1 MPPYPAELETWW
13 LGIGYEAL
21 KQLVNGESDDL
32 DSRQCG
38 FAQQM
43 QTRLLAFD
51 NDQTIQASIQTA
63 WPAIRAAR
71 GVDYD
76 ANSRKN
82 SKYIASNIF
91 RKPHDGGIDFER
103 AMDGLGYLDA
113 IEIRRLRLLEAT
125 HAAMETILPT
135 ESQLQMLQE
144 LDRTSTANFRLLHAG
159 FRAFILIE
167 ELTKDSECRKEIP
180 QIMGIF
186 NALVPSDVFLED
198 EDDVD
203 PTPHSPGLR
212 DSVRFSVFEHLMS
225 DQPFSPQQ
233 QEIIKMKLSGWCE
246 VPGYPQARD
255 AMVRYCEEFKK
266 LEGVCLA
273 IMSDLERKSFRVGPY
288 HVSSTTSS
296 TVFNTDNSRSSGF
309 SANTTQ
315 SASAIFT
322 LATSNDNQGSA
333 PTTPLSPWVVST
345 SHPLLKGM
353 PGREMSPAKT
363 DGALFSQD
371 LSAPPVLSYPD
382 NLSKTEFFQH
392 PFTRKLDMLPVEQ
405 ATLGLVLP
413 REIDSRDF

>member
-1 MPPYPAELETWW
+1 
-13 LGIGYEAL
+13 
-21 KQLVNGESDDL
+21 
-32 DSRQCG
+32 
-38 FAQQM
+38 M

-51 NDQTIQASIQTA
+51 NDQTIQASLQTT

-91 RKPHDGGIDFER
+91 RKPKDGGIDFER

-159 FRAFILIE
+159 FRACILIK
-167 ELTKDSECRKEIP
+167 ELTRDSECRKEIP
-180 QIMGIF
+180 QIMGIL

-203 PTPHSPGLR
+203 PTPHSPSLR

-225 DQPFSPQQ
+225 ESPFSPQL
-233 QEIIKMKLSGWCE
+233 QEIVKMKLSSWCE

-266 LEGVCLA
+266 LEGVHFTKLWFFSKCNPGR
-273 IMSDLERKSFRVGPY
+273 ERYFHNCDSKRQPGLCANDTLKPMGSIDF
-288 HVSSTTSS
+288 TSS
-296 TVFNTDNSRSSGF
+296 TKGNAWKRNESS
-309 SANTTQ
+309 
-315 SASAIFT
+315 
-322 LATSNDNQGSA
+322 
-333 PTTPLSPWVVST
+333 
-345 SHPLLKGM
+345 
-353 PGREMSPAKT
+353 
-363 DGALFSQD
+363 
-371 LSAPPVLSYPD
+371 
-382 NLSKTEFFQH
+382 
-392 PFTRKLDMLPVEQ
+392 
-405 ATLGLVLP
+405 
-413 REIDSRDF
+413 